1 MAEFR
6 RLNEEG
12 KAAKKASL
20 HETDPEDHKRRML
33 QASVLDNVPWEA
45 WGRIILAWSQESAM
59 ASPPCFLLD
68 ASGWFCKWLL
78 RRVNRCAWSTP
89 YYFLL
94 FLRIYPKSQ
103 IKANGTIVATINVVI
118 RVVTYIVRSP
128 PASYPSKNWFTEEDK
143 YLYIFVSII
152 GVLGAP

>member
-1 MAEFR
+1 
-6 RLNEEG
+6 
-12 KAAKKASL
+12 
-20 HETDPEDHKRRML
+20 
-33 QASVLDNVPWEA
+33 
-45 WGRIILAWSQESAM
+45 M

-152 GVLGAP
+152 GVLGAPVGLWLSKHINQTRFKMILACILIINGVTMIVTGSFDL